1 MDFALPASLSN
12 DAVLLRVLD
21 GVRHVYLWHSQPIFE
36 AAVSWCIYLE
46 SELVTLV
53 LIRKAGNNYR
63 GDGSVIEGK
72 TGNENEG

>member
-1 MDFALPASLSN
+1 MQAM
-12 DAVLLRVLD
+12 LR
-21 GVRHVYLWHSQPIFE
+21 
-36 AAVSWCIYLE
+36 CIQLQ